1 MRQQAQLGL
10 MRWIYA
16 HDKQRLIVEL
26 SLDPGHSVYELRT
39 DSRGEGV
46 GLRLEQFLDV
56 TPAFLRHGQIE
67 ANLIASGWTLEF
79 YERLQPTLH

>member
-1 MRQQAQLGL
+1 

-39 DSRGEGV
+39 V